1 MWRPGVVLVSVFLI
15 VGKYADKLSIFQ
27 TNGDL
32 EDIGREEFSLV
43 TLAESFRGSRDDEG
57 VIMSEYL
64 EV

>member
-15 VGKYADKLSIFQ
+15 VGKYADKLSLFQ

-32 EDIGREEFSLV
+32 EDIGGEEFSLV
-43 TLAESFRGSRDDEG
+43 TLAESFRGSCDDEG

>member
-15 VGKYADKLSIFQ
+15 VGKYADKLNIFQ
-27 TNGDL
+27 TKGDL
-32 EDIGREEFSLV
+32 EDIGGEEFSLF